1 MFVGV
6 CRFSLL
12 VAHSH
17 SLKEKR
23 SVVRKLRDRVRERFH
38 LGLVEVG
45 GQDTWQRA
53 ELAFSVL
60 TSARDSAEAALT
72 GILGFVAHQGTGEIA
87 AVKREVV
94 TFGEDWFTDA
104 QPWHASEGA
113 GEGGDDWIPAAWKD
127 EDLSR
132 G

>member
-1 MFVGV
+1 MHVGV
-6 CRFSLL
+6 CRFSIL

-23 SVVRKLRDRVRERFH
+23 SVVRKVRDRVRDRFH
-38 LGLVEVG
+38 VGLVEVG

-60 TSARDSAEAALT
+60 TATRDAAEAAVA
-72 GILGFVAHQGTGEIA
+72 GVLGFVTHQGLGEIA
-87 AVKREVV
+87 AVRREVV
-94 TFGEDWFTDA
+94 TYGDDWFADA
-104 QPWHASEGA
+104 EPWQAEPGA
-113 GEGGDDWIPAAWKD
+113 AGGDDWIPAAWKD
-127 EDLSR
+127 DDSR